1 MERNIDTLGGLKGI
15 RKTRAMYIGSTN
27 IEQDGYAPPG
37 LTQLAQEVIS
47 NSLDEYLTGYGD
59 VINVTIDKDQTM
71 TVQDFGRG
79 LPKGNGKNNFDKVI
93 RSVTV
98 PHSSG
103 KFSGSQYETGAA
115 GMHGIGIKAVAAV
128 SDFVHVHAIEQHSDG
143 GLLEYQI
150 HFEFE
155 DVVHKEVIN
164 TWKKSE
170 LEQIDN
176 STFKVKKTD
185 DIIKSGTTIK
195 FRPDNGVVSETEGQ
209 PVFGSIVWTLNA
221 LKPRLEASAILNSGL
236 KIVLQDNRT
245 DETITWQYDNGLLD
259 YMDKISEHETAL
271 SGLKDPIVI
280 QSEKDVGDLGNTNG
294 GNYYFKLDAVIKF
307 VDDIDT
313 LVLSYANGVPTRLGG
328 THHNGFINGLTKS
341 IIDYGTDKKLFKG
354 KVDVK
359 DIEQGL
365 MAVFAVK
372 VPSPI
377 VQFDGQ
383 TKDRLSTA
391 QARPVTQEIVYNSMI
406 DWLYDNEKQSKIIVD
421 KINESKAVREAML
434 KARKNTKEAK
444 NSKQKGK
451 LVLSSKLKTAS
462 SRNPKEKEM
471 FITEGDSASNIK
483 RDTRTQAIFPIRG
496 KIKNAYELSLSTA
509 LKNDEI
515 STISSVIG
523 AGIGGAFE
531 IDEMQYD
538 KVIIATDADPDGSH
552 IRILLIGLFYRF
564 FKPMIEQGKLY
575 FIEPPLYKATK
586 YIKGKPNIKMYYND
600 SEIEKDRKNL
610 KGYEIQRYKGLGEM
624 DTDEA
629 FDAITRH
636 DTRKLVRISLDDAEQ
651 ASNILKIMLGKNK
664 KDSERRAEWITEN
677 IDFEEIYE
685 QNGGL

>member
-1 MERNIDTLGGLKGI
+1 
-15 RKTRAMYIGSTN
+15 
-27 IEQDGYAPPG
+27 
-37 LTQLAQEVIS
+37 
-47 NSLDEYLTGYGD
+47 
-59 VINVTIDKDQTM
+59 
-71 TVQDFGRG
+71 
-79 LPKGNGKNNFDKVI
+79 
-93 RSVTV
+93 
-98 PHSSG
+98 
-103 KFSGSQYETGAA
+103 
-115 GMHGIGIKAVAAV
+115 
-128 SDFVHVHAIEQHSDG
+128 
-143 GLLEYQI
+143 
-150 HFEFE
+150 
-155 DVVHKEVIN
+155 
-164 TWKKSE
+164 
-170 LEQIDN
+170 
-176 STFKVKKTD
+176 
-185 DIIKSGTTIK
+185 
-195 FRPDNGVVSETEGQ
+195 
-209 PVFGSIVWTLNA
+209 
-221 LKPRLEASAILNSGL
+221 
-236 KIVLQDNRT
+236 
-245 DETITWQYDNGLLD
+245 
-259 YMDKISEHETAL
+259 
-271 SGLKDPIVI
+271 
-280 QSEKDVGDLGNTNG
+280 
-294 GNYYFKLDAVIKF
+294 
-307 VDDIDT
+307 
-313 LVLSYANGVPTRLGG
+313 
-328 THHNGFINGLTKS
+328 
-341 IIDYGTDKKLFKG
+341 
-354 KVDVK
+354 
-359 DIEQGL
+359 
-365 MAVFAVK
+365 
-372 VPSPI
+372 
-377 VQFDGQ
+377 
-383 TKDRLSTA
+383 
-391 QARPVTQEIVYNSMI
+391 MI

-421 KINESKAVREAML
+421 KINEAKAVREAML